1 MNVKEKIR
9 MAGCELFAMKGFYD
23 TSVEEICIRAGESFL
38 AIKNR
43 LPSKEILYVDSWQYS
58 FRESFQD
65 FLSVNRIE
73 QVAPA
78 EVRLYKKILF
88 LMRKI
93 VDPRSHHS
101 DFMCWEKND
110 PTGLLEDVKKKSV
123 KKMQEGFL
131 SNFLELL
138 GKKADESQIL
148 FCEKVI
154 LNQCFSVILS
164 ERCRRKCENESVSPI
179 NPLLFVNIEF
189 LALQYAL
196 NGLSY
201 IRGLLTQSKRTT
213 YTFPITVSINPLRG
227 SGKLLKNA
235 VKEPSFF
242 MKEGVKNENK

>member
-1 MNVKEKIR
+1 
-9 MAGCELFAMKGFYD
+9 
-23 TSVEEICIRAGESFL
+23 
-38 AIKNR
+38 
-43 LPSKEILYVDSWQYS
+43 
-58 FRESFQD
+58 
-65 FLSVNRIE
+65 
-73 QVAPA
+73 
-78 EVRLYKKILF
+78 
-88 LMRKI
+88 
-93 VDPRSHHS
+93 
-101 DFMCWEKND
+101 MCWEKND

-164 ERCRRKCENESVSPI
+164 ERCRRKCESESVSPI